1 MKINI
6 LFFYFL
12 ILFYSFNLYATNIRV
27 VDLEKMI
34 QNNNS
39 YILLYSQIESDQ
51 KKYTNKFNEKETE
64 LSLELG
70 KIEKLK
76 LILNKSELDKE
87 INNYNELL
95 NNFNFEIKKFN
106 THYEKQIN
114 KLKNVIVNE
123 ILKIL
128 KKYSLD
134 NQIDLILD
142 SNHYILSNNS
152 ININDFILEELN
164 KLNIET
170 GFEQYK

>member
-12 ILFYSFNLYATNIRV
+12 IIFYSFNLYATNIRV
-27 VDLEKMI
+27 VDLEKII

-39 YILLYSQIESDQ
+39 FILLYSQIESDQ
-51 KKYTNKFNEKETE
+51 KKYTNKFNEKETVLSSE
-64 LSLELG
+64 LD

-95 NNFNFEIKKFN
+95 NNFNFEIKEFN
-106 THYEKQIN
+106 THYDKQIN
-114 KLKNVIVNE
+114 SLKNVIVNE
-123 ILKIL
+123 IFEIL

-142 SNHYILSNNS
+142 SNQYILSNNS
-152 ININDFILEELN
+152 INITDFILEELN

-170 GFEQYK
+170 DFERYK